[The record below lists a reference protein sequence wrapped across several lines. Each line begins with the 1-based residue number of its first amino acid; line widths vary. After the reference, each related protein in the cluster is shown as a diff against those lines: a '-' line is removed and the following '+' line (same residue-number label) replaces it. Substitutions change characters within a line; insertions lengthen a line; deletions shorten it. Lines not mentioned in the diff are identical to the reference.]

1 MLAVNNQQPSEV
13 MGTAEIGSWFKGPGL
28 YIYIYTHTYICMSVW
43 VSVCEGSD
51 TLCRENPMFS
61 EAPCLMGGREVN
73 STAPRLYLI
82 FIHMNAPG
90 PDRLLQTN

>member
-1 MLAVNNQQPSEV
+1 
-13 MGTAEIGSWFKGPGL
+13 
-28 YIYIYTHTYICMSVW
+28 MSVW